1 MVYAVSAGQL
11 WLPTEPL
18 TVLVELCDLAKVKA
32 NKFNSLRQT
41 AL

>member
-18 TVLVELCDLAKVKA
+18 TVLVELRDLA
-32 NKFNSLRQT
+32 NKFNSLRQM